1 MQLLEA
7 AHIRTHLK
15 EVADELGSEGPD
27 HEIVIVGGSL
37 LAWHGVRLATF
48 DVDTIT
54 RMHQELIDAVAT
66 AASRHGL
73 APRWLNDSAAPFAP
87 WDFDLDRCEVLIDLP
102 CLRVLGAAWDDV
114 LIMKI
119 HAARVRSQD
128 RDDLVAMWP
137 LAGLS
142 PGEALDRYQQGYP
155 HAPEDE
161 FLLGWI
167 EAIAD
172 ESTWEGPADK

>member
-37 LAWHGVRLATF
+37 LAWHRVRSATF

-87 WDFDLDRCEVLIDLP
+87 WDFDLDRCEALIDLP

-114 LIMKI
+114 LIMRI

-128 RDDLVAMWP
+128 RGGIN
-137 LAGLS
+137 AG
-142 PGEALDRYQQGYP
+142 GAAR
-155 HAPEDE
+155 
-161 FLLGWI
+161 
-167 EAIAD
+167 
-172 ESTWEGPADK
+172 

>member
-7 AHIRTHLK
+7 ARIRAYLE

-37 LAWHGVRLATF
+37 LAWHGIRSATF
-48 DVDTIT
+48 DVDTIS
-54 RMHQELIDAVAT
+54 RMSQELIAAVAT
-66 AASRHGL
+66 VANRHGL
-73 APRWLNDSAAPFAP
+73 APSWLNDSAAPFAP
-87 WDFDLDRCEVLIDLP
+87 WAFLVDRCEVLIDVP
-102 CLRVLGAAWDDV
+102 RLRVLGAAWDDV

-142 PGEALDRYQQGYP
+142 PSEALDRYQQGYP

-172 ESTWEGPADK
+172 ESTWVGPLDG